1 MGNRRSPRSWLSL
14 LNLAVLASSSQHGY
28 DHANGRHTR
37 SSLSSWLRLIKEN
50 HPPPPRPTP
59 AQSLWLTASSRPKE
73 ERRAIKHTKPRA
85 LYFKKYIHTDPERK
99 CFGGHLIG
107 RMGRGKGWEYLLNK
121 TQSNKAPECFWKPRL
136 PSEIQSLETRSTTK
150 IFLLQNVY
158 TADCFADLF

>member
-1 MGNRRSPRSWLSL
+1 MGNRRPPRSWLSL

-28 DHANGRHTR
+28 DPANARHTH

-50 HPPPPRPTP
+50 QPPPPTRCPVPLADSFITTKGG
-59 AQSLWLTASSRPKE
+59 A
-73 ERRAIKHTKPRA
+73 RAIKHTKPRA

-107 RMGRGKGWEYLLNK
+107 RMGRVKGWESLLNK

-136 PSEIQSLETRSTTK
+136 PSEIQSLEARSTTK